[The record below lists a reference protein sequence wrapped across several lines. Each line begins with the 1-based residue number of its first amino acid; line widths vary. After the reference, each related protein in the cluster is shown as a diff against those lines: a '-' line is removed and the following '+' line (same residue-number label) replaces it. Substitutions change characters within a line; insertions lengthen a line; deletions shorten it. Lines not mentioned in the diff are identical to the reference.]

1 MIFHNWS
8 NFWTNSDR
16 DPANV
21 QSNVLKVRLQSTQL
35 KAAQQFLS
43 SFHEFSFFLSSL
55 CWQKFYI
62 LLSFAFLG
70 ASLAIP
76 NLRHFQLSF
85 STHFGWF
92 HKVLSEDSDW
102 FHHQWFFGHNDMVIF
117 LFLLSFLC
125 VSWLLLA
132 ILNLR
137 HFSISFFFSFWVS
150 SWGT

>member
-1 MIFHNWS
+1 MF
-8 NFWTNSDR
+8 
-16 DPANV
+16 V
-21 QSNVLKVRLQSTQL
+21 
-35 KAAQQFLS
+35 
-43 SFHEFSFFLSSL
+43 
-55 CWQKFYI
+55 I

-117 LFLLSFLC
+117 FFSSSFLC
-125 VSWLLLA
+125 NFWLFLQQFLIWGIFNSHFVSILGDFMRYIVRILIDFIINGSLVIMTWLYSYFFYLSFAFLGC
-132 ILNLR
+132 
-137 HFSISFFFSFWVS
+137 FWQYSIWGIFQFHFFFLFWLIS
-150 SWGT
+150 